1 MNGRSGKQERKKK
14 EKKRRNGEKGHAE
27 ESVSYA
33 NESEC
38 IYSRGFYIARAY
50 AQI

>member
-1 MNGRSGKQERKKK
+1 MNEEWKAGEREKKK
-14 EKKRRNGEKGHAE
+14 KKRRNGEKGHAE